1 MVNVLCKKCGKVYR
15 IAEKVLVNLT
25 CPVCGGVDIEFDH
38 KVKRICAACGRTET
52 VLKGEECKAFHQK
65 TSTSPRRY
73 QWKVEK
79 AIDPTEAAKK
89 AYTKVKRLTRKR
101 KAESS

>member
-15 IAEKVLVNLT
+15 IAEKILVNLT

-65 TSTSPRRY
+65 TRTSVKRY
-73 QWKVEK
+73 QWMVEK
-79 AIDPTEAAKK
+79 VIDPVETAKK
-89 AYTKVKRLTRKR
+89 TYTRARKVLKRNGR
-101 KAESS
+101 